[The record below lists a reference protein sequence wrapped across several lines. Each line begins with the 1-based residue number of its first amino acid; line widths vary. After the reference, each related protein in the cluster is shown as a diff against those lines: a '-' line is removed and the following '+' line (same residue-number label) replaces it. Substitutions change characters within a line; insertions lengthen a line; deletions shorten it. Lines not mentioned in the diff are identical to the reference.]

1 MGKRAQEALTVE
13 QLEALLDAVSTRG
26 ASGKRNL
33 ALLTLLADS
42 GLRIG
47 EALALETRDLVTEAG
62 QIMAVKIR
70 NGKGGKQANVAV
82 GRRAAGRIASWMKER
97 EALEIGS
104 GALFCTISRGR
115 RVHPAGGANGF
126 DGAHLTESELV
137 PGQPV
142 KAEYVRQLLARL
154 ADQAGI
160 EERVTP
166 HTLRHTFAT
175 HLLRETGNLKL
186 VQQALGHEDASTT
199 ARIYSHLKGNDV
211 DEAVRALRD
220 EPEDDADALAAD
232 VLAALPAE
240 VRAAMKKRLGGE
252 Q

>member
-1 MGKRAQEALTVE
+1 M
-13 QLEALLDAVSTRG
+13 
-26 ASGKRNL
+26 
-33 ALLTLLADS
+33 
-42 GLRIG
+42 
-47 EALALETRDLVTEAG
+47 
-62 QIMAVKIR
+62 
-70 NGKGGKQANVAV
+70 
-82 GRRAAGRIASWMKER
+82 
-97 EALEIGS
+97 
-104 GALFCTISRGR
+104 
-115 RVHPAGGANGF
+115 
-126 DGAHLTESELV
+126 
-137 PGQPV
+137 